1 MKNEKIL
8 ALDFV
13 ELTIEDLMEVTGGYI
28 MGPSFG
34 RVPSQTKSLNP
45 IFSWLY
51 VVL

>member
-1 MKNEKIL
+1 MANEKIL

-28 MGPSFG
+28 VGPSFG
-34 RVPSQTKSLNP
+34 RVPSQTKSINP
-45 IFSWLY
+45 LFSWLY